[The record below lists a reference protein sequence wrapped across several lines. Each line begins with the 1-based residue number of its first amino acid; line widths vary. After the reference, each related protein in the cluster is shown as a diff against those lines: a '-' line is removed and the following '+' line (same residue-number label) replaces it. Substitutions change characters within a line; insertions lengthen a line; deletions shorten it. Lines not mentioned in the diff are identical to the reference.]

1 MFKQTAL
8 SIVLLSVCVT
18 GIICGCVY
26 FENHAIDSI
35 VVSTSNNKTVITCYR
50 YLSMKNDAIELG
62 YKRIPSVT
70 VTKKENSLESRGWG
84 IGFPYLFIDV
94 GKLLRE

>member
-26 FENHAIDSI
+26 FENHAIDSTT
-35 VVSTSNNKTVITCYR
+35 VLTYNNKTVTTYYR
-50 YLSMKNDAIELG
+50 YLSMKNDAIKIG
-62 YKRIPSVT
+62 YRSKRSIT
-70 VTKKENSLESRGWG
+70 VTKNKNGLGSNGWG
-84 IGFPYLFIDV
+84 IGFPYLYIDLR
-94 GKLLRE
+94 KLIRE